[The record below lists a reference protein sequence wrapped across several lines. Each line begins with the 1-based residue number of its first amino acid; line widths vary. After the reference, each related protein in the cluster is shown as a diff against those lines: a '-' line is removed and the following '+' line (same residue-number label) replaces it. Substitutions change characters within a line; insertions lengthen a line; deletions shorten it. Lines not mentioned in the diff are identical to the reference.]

1 MSQLKLGFRLI
12 NVVGID
18 GSGKTTLCQK
28 LLGEFQKRFPDIQY
42 VHSYH
47 EPFLLRPLKS
57 LAKITLMRDKDEFV
71 DYTHYRKRKAL
82 VSNKHKLLSRIY
94 SIVWIL
100 DYILQTLYQVSVPK
114 LMGAF
119 LIVDRYIYDAVLNAS
134 LTANLSRHTSYRLI
148 DMVLTI
154 FPKPDLVFLIDL
166 PEEIAFTRKNDI
178 QSVEYLRERRHIYIE
193 MADRYGFIKLDGQEE
208 PEAILLQARRAVEK
222 KYDCS

>member
-1 MSQLKLGFRLI
+1 MSQLRTDIRII

-28 LLGEFQKRFPDIQY
+28 LLSEFQKRFPDIQY

-47 EPFLLRPLKS
+47 EPFLLKPIKS
-57 LAKITLMRDKDEFV
+57 LAKATLMRDTDEFV

-94 SIVWIL
+94 ALVWIF
-100 DYILQTLYQVSVPK
+100 DYILQMFYQISVPK
-114 LMGAF
+114 LMGTC
-119 LIVDRYIYDAVLNAS
+119 LIVDRYVYDAVLNAS
-134 LTANLSRHTSYRLI
+134 LTANLSRHISYKII
-148 DMVLTI
+148 DMMLKI

-166 PEEIAFTRKNDI
+166 PEEVAFTRKNDI

-193 MADRYGFIKLDGQEE
+193 MADRYRFIKIDGQAD
-208 PEAILLQARRAVEK
+208 PEKILTQVKGVLA
-222 KYDCS
+222 C

>member
-1 MSQLKLGFRLI
+1 MSQLRTDIRII

-18 GSGKTTLCQK
+18 ASGKTTLCQK
-28 LLGEFQKRFPDIQY
+28 LLSEFKKDSPDIQY

-47 EPFLLRPLKS
+47 EPFLLKPLKS
-57 LAKITLMRDKDEFV
+57 LARATLMRDTDEFV

-82 VSNKHKLLSRIY
+82 VSSKHKLLSRIY

-114 LMGAF
+114 LMGAC

-134 LTANLSRHTSYRLI
+134 LTAHLSRHTSYQLI
-148 DMVLTI
+148 DMMLTI

-193 MADRYGFIKLDGQEE
+193 MADRYGFIKLDGQAK
-208 PEAILLQARRAVEK
+208 PETILTQARQAVEK
-222 KYDCS
+222 KYDC